1 MLTDGSQRR
10 QRLRRAT
17 QPAHARLDALI
28 NDAGFLQDQRRY
40 ARYLEATWT
49 ARKPAELS
57 LDAADAATLYAAWP
71 ERRVCEALSQ
81 DIADVARSRP
91 VEDLNWSRPRPR
103 LSAGQTLGILYVLEG
118 SALGARLLE
127 RRAVAIGMTPAFGA
141 RRRRARRP
149 RRMGWG
155 VG

>member
-57 LDAADAATLYAAWP
+57 LDAADAATLYAAGP

-81 DIADVARSRP
+81 DIADVARWKTSTGPARARGSAPVRP
-91 VEDLNWSRPRPR
+91 WGSSMCWKARRSARGFWNGARW
-103 LSAGQTLGILYVLEG
+103 LSA
-118 SALGARLLE
+118 
-127 RRAVAIGMTPAFGA
+127 
-141 RRRRARRP
+141 
-149 RRMGWG
+149 
-155 VG
+155 